1 MRRLGLLL
9 LCLLAFVGP
18 AFAGSGETFYSLSD
32 FLAQFADPNTG
43 LTVFPTLLI
52 PMGGRYEG
60 MGTAYTAVA
69 ADSGFLEANPSG
81 SSVLENGEL
90 SFLHHSWIADSNI
103 EGVIY
108 TVRYNDLGFGV
119 GGKFL
124 YVPFTEYNDWGEREA
139 RGYFSESVAILNL
152 SYNFFSSYKFY
163 GLAVGTNLKAAYRNV
178 PAAIYPDQSVLTGL
192 LDVGLLTRFNFLKGF
207 ISRSKN
213 FSVGLAMKNL
223 GLPALSEP
231 VPTTATLGIAY
242 SPFRPVT
249 WALDFNLPVSFIPG
263 EAPAEH
269 WYLATGL
276 NVTVASFLQLQSGFQ
291 LKGDNPRVSVGSTI
305 DLSKVSFVLNYNLDL
320 SGRLNP
326 LDKFSI
332 EAKLKLGDR
341 GRLAERDRLDELY
354 LNGLE
359 AYATGRLAEA
369 IAFWEQVLQIDP
381 GFAPARENIE
391 TAQKALKLQ
400 LEMVQQL
407 EAGSGR

>member
-1 MRRLGLLL
+1 MRRLAALTALLL
-9 LCLLAFVGP
+9 ALARPLLAGTGEAYSTLSEF
-18 AFAGSGETFYSLSD
+18 FAQL
-32 FLAQFADPNTG
+32 ADPNTG

-69 ADSGFLEANPSG
+69 ADSGFLESNPSG
-81 SSVLENGEL
+81 SSMLEHGEL

-108 TVRYNDLGFGV
+108 TVRFNDLGFGV

-152 SYNFFSSYKFY
+152 SYNFFSSYNFY
-163 GLAVGTNLKAAYRNV
+163 GLALGANLKAAYRNV
-178 PAAIYPDQSVLTGL
+178 PVAIYPDQSVLTGL
-192 LDVGLLTRFNFLKGF
+192 LDLGLLTRFNFLKGY
-207 ISRSKN
+207 ISRTKN
-213 FSVGLAMKNL
+213 FSVGLALKNL

-231 VPTTATLGIAY
+231 VPTTATMGIAY
-242 SPFRPVT
+242 SPFRPLT
-249 WALDFNLPVSFIPG
+249 WALDFNLPISFIPA
-263 EAPAEH
+263 EAPAER
-269 WYLATGL
+269 WYLATGFNL
-276 NVTVASFLQLQSGFQ
+276 SVASFLQLQSGLQ

-305 DLSKVSFVLNYNLDL
+305 DLKKISFVLNYNLDL

-332 EAKLKLGDR
+332 EAKLNLGDK
-341 GRLAERDRLDELY
+341 GRLAERDQVDELY

-359 AYATGRLAEA
+359 SYAQGRLAEA
-369 IAFWEQVLQIDP
+369 IAFWQQALEIDP
-381 GFAPARENIE
+381 GFAPARENIA
-391 TAQKALKLQ
+391 TAEKGLRLQ
-400 LEMVQQL
+400 QEMEQQL
-407 EAGSGR
+407 ESGSR

>member
-1 MRRLGLLL
+1 MRRLSLLILAL
-9 LCLLAFVGP
+9 LCLGGP
-18 AFAGSGETFYSLSD
+18 LFADSGEAYFSLSD
-32 FLAQFADPNTG
+32 FFAQFADPNTG
-43 LTVFPTLLI
+43 LTIFPTLLI

-69 ADSGFLEANPSG
+69 GDSGFLESNPSG
-81 SSVLENGEL
+81 SSVLERGEL

-108 TVRYNDLGFGV
+108 TVRFNDLGFGV

-152 SYNFFSSYKFY
+152 SYNFFSSYNFF
-163 GLAVGTNLKAAYRNV
+163 GLAVGANLKAAYRNV

-192 LDVGLLTRFNFLKGF
+192 LDIGLLTRFNFLKGY
-207 ISRSKN
+207 ISRTKN

-242 SPFRPVT
+242 SPFRPFT
-249 WALDFNLPVSFIPG
+249 WALDFNLPISFIPD
-263 EAPAEH
+263 EAPAER
-269 WYLATGL
+269 WYLATGINL
-276 NVTVASFLQLQSGFQ
+276 TVASFLQLQSGFQ

-305 DLSKVSFVLNYNLDL
+305 DLQKVSFVLNYNLDL

-332 EAKLKLGDR
+332 EAKLNLGDR
-341 GRLAERDRLDELY
+341 GRRAERDHLDELY

-359 AYATGRLAEA
+359 AYAQGRLAEA
-369 IAFWEQVLQIDP
+369 IVFWQQALEIDP
-381 GFAPARENIE
+381 GFAPARENID
-391 TAQKALKLQ
+391 TAQKALRLQ
-400 LEMVQQL
+400 QEMEQQL
-407 EAGSGR
+407 EAGSR

>member
-1 MRRLGLLL
+1 MRRLGLLATL
-9 LCLLAFVGP
+9 LLALAWP
-18 AFAGSGETFYSLSD
+18 LIAGSGETYASLSD
-32 FLAQFADPNTG
+32 LLEQFADPNTG
-43 LTVFPTLLI
+43 LTAFPTLLI

-69 ADSGFLEANPSG
+69 SDSGFLESNPSG

-152 SYNFFSSYKFY
+152 SYNFFSSYHFY
-163 GLAVGTNLKAAYRNV
+163 GLALGANLKAAYRNV

-192 LDVGLLTRFNFLKGF
+192 LDVGLLTRFNFLKGYV
-207 ISRSKN
+207 SRSKN
-213 FSVGLAMKNL
+213 FSVGLVMKNL

-231 VPTTATLGIAY
+231 LPTTATMGIAY
-242 SPFRPVT
+242 SPIRPLT
-249 WALDFNLPVSFIPG
+249 WALDFNLPVSFVPD

-269 WYLATGL
+269 WYLATGFDL
-276 NVTVASFLQLQSGFQ
+276 SVATFLQLQCGFQ

-305 DLSKVSFVLNYNLDL
+305 DLQKVSFVLNYNLDL

-332 EAKLKLGDR
+332 EAKLRLGDR
-341 GRLAERDRLDELY
+341 GRLAQRDQVDRLY
-354 LNGLE
+354 LDGLE
-359 AYATGRLAEA
+359 AYAQGRLAEA
-369 IAFWEQVLQIDP
+369 IALWQEALEIDP
-381 GFAPARENIE
+381 GFDPARANIA
-391 TAQKALKLQ
+391 TAERALRLQ
-400 LEMVQQL
+400 QEMEQQL
-407 EAGSGR
+407 EAGSR